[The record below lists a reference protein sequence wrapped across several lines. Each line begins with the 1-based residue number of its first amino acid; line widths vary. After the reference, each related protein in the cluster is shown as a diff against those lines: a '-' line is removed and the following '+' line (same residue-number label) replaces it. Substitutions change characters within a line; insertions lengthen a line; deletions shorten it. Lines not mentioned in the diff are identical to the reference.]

1 MPSVV
6 KLLQSTPKFQKLLAK
21 KRNVQGNQE
30 KETRNEQ
37 GHQEKG
43 QTCTP
48 ERQARNEQGHQ
59 EKEQT
64 FTPERQARRRPRYGR
79 PRRRKFHQTM
89 NKYSECISEPPYAAE
104 QSRLFY
110 RTDSA
115 IEPWHRAALNVQ
127 CTDCPSSPATEQTS
141 HHVYRFWTAL
151 LQSRLRRTCSIHISH
166 ESAVKGLQKK
176 CCDERNVFICDWLFH
191 CESIFSTMPCKH

>member
-1 MPSVV
+1 MDTKPFADQDMDAHADGS
-6 KLLQSTPKFQKLLAK
+6 SI
-21 KRNVQGNQE
+21 
-30 KETRNEQ
+30 
-37 GHQEKG
+37 
-43 QTCTP
+43 
-48 ERQARNEQGHQ
+48 RQWTNTVNA
-59 EKEQT
+59 
-64 FTPERQARRRPRYGR
+64 P
-79 PRRRKFHQTM
+79 
-89 NKYSECISEPPYAAE
+89 SEPPYAAE

-127 CTDCPSSPATEQTS
+127 CTDCPSSSATERTS

-176 CCDERNVFICDWLFH
+176 CCDERNVFIVIGY
-191 CESIFSTMPCKH
+191 SIVNLSSQPCLANIKIAEAVLGSPCIYFRHSFYMYFS